1 MMNLKLQN
9 CKTQLRIIILIQMN
23 LQQIQVI
30 TKTTSDTTAP
40 ESFEEYSVIV
50 MIQSQYITNEYDTN

>member
-1 MMNLKLQN
+1 M
-9 CKTQLRIIILIQMN
+9 IILIQMN

-40 ESFEEYSVIV
+40 ESFAKYIIVV
-50 MIQSQYITNEYDTN
+50 MIQSQYFTNDYDNDKLTNN